1 MRRQAATK
9 CKGPYIIGLTGN
21 IATGKSLV
29 AGILNELGAEIID
42 ADKLAHEVVQPGT
55 EVYRQV
61 VSIFGKCVIRSD
73 GEIDRVKLGQIVFAD
88 PEAMR
93 RLEKVIHPAVIAR
106 VQEILATTKA
116 TVVVIEAIKLLETG
130 MDSICDAIWVVTSPR
145 EVQVQRLME
154 ERGLTQQEAKL
165 RIDAQPSQ
173 EEKILR
179 ADVVIDNGGTIAAT
193 RDQVSRLWAQIP
205 VFERT
210 RERRR

>member
-1 MRRQAATK
+1 MRRQVATK

-29 AGILNELGAEIID
+29 AGILSELGAEIID

-93 RLEKVIHPAVIAR
+93 RLENVIHPAVIAR
-106 VQEILATTKA
+106 AQEILATTKA
-116 TVVVIEAIKLLETG
+116 TVVVIEAIKLLEAG

-154 ERGLTQQEAKL
+154 ERGLTQQEAEL
-165 RIDAQPSQ
+165 RIDAQPPQ

-205 VFERT
+205 VFERMS
-210 RERRR
+210 RRRR

>member
-1 MRRQAATK
+1 MRRQAAIK